1 MPEQFAEFGPFG
13 AFILTT
19 LWVHG
24 PWSPLLPAAYEPVL
38 MVFGKLYPPLLI
50 AAVGATLSCG
60 VEAINYKVYNWMA
73 GIPQLDRLREKAVS
87 GRLVKLFEKKP
98 FLVVWLFAWTP
109 APDWA
114 ARILGVLSGF
124 PLRKYVLAFL
134 LGRFPKFL
142 FLAWLGRELPISTRA
157 LILIAVATVFI
168 GYGTAIIRARR
179 ARPVTTDI

>member
-1 MPEQFAEFGPFG
+1 VPEQFAEFGPFG
-13 AFILTT
+13 AFVLTT

-24 PWSPLLPAAYEPVL
+24 PWSPFFPAAYEPVL
-38 MVFGKLYPPLLI
+38 MVFGRLYPPVLI
-50 AAVGATLSCG
+50 AAVGSTLSCA
-60 VEAINYKVYNWMA
+60 VEAFNYKVYNWMA

-87 GRLVKLFEKKP
+87 GRLVKLFEKQP

-114 ARILGVLSGF
+114 ARILGVLSGY
-124 PLRKYVLAFL
+124 PIRRYVTAFL

-142 FLAWLGRELPISTRA
+142 FLAWLGRQIPISTTG
-157 LILIAVATVFI
+157 LIIIAVATVII

-179 ARPVTTDI
+179 ARPAAPGV